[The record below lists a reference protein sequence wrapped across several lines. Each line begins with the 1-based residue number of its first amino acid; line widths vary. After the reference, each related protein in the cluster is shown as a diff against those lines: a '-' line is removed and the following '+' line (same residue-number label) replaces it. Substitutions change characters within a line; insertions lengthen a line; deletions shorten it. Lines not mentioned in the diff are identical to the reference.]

1 MLGMALTLDREAL
14 AGTARAA
21 AVGLA
26 ALDVRAVALT
36 WVDNAGVT
44 RAKAIPLDRL
54 ASAAAWGVGMSTVH
68 DVFLVDDSITESE
81 HIGGPVGDLRL
92 HPDLDALTVLA
103 AQPGWAWA
111 PVDRWTQNGEAY
123 VADQRQFAK
132 RAVER
137 AKDAGITL
145 RMAFEIE
152 WYLANEDGSPA
163 TSGPAYGMTRLI
175 EVSRYGQ
182 DLLNALTA
190 QGVPVEQFHPEYAA
204 GQFEISVAHTDPVGA
219 ADTVVLVRETIRA
232 VSLAHGWRASFA
244 PVPVAKTVGNG
255 MHLHFSA
262 WSGDGNL
269 FAGGLGPYGM
279 TGRGE
284 SILAG
289 ILERMPA
296 LIGLTAP
303 STSSRL
309 RRVPQRWAGAY
320 QCWGL
325 ENREAAL
332 RFVAGVKGAGA
343 GAANAELKC
352 CDASANPYLVV
363 GAVAAVAGASAAAEL
378 RLPAEYQLDPSTLDV
393 FTRPPLLP
401 TGAEEALGALAG
413 DEVLRAALGKELL
426 QAHLAVH
433 RAEAELFAT
442 RTDDEI
448 AEAVRWRY

>member
-1 MLGMALTLDREAL
+1 MAVTLDREAL

-26 ALDVRAVALT
+26 ALDVRVVALT

-54 ASAAAWGVGMSTVH
+54 AGAAAWGVGMSTVH

-137 AKDAGITL
+137 AKDAGITM

-152 WYLANEDGSPA
+152 WYLGNEDGTPA
-163 TSGPAYGMTRLI
+163 AAGPAYGMTRLI
-175 EVSRYGQ
+175 EVSQYAQ
-182 DLLNALTA
+182 DVLTALTA
-190 QGVPVEQFHPEYAA
+190 QGVPVEQFHPEYAG
-204 GQFEISVAHTDPVGA
+204 GQFEISVSHTDPVGA
-219 ADTVVLVRETIRA
+219 ADMVVLVRETIRA

-244 PVPVAKTVGNG
+244 PVPVAGKVGNG
-255 MHLHFSA
+255 LHLHFSA

-269 FAGGLGPYGM
+269 FSGGLGPYGM

-303 STSSRL
+303 SVSSRL

-332 RFVAGVKGAGA
+332 RFIAGVKGAGP

-363 GAVAAVAGASAAAEL
+363 GAVAAVAAASAFAEL
-378 RLPAEYQLDPSTLDV
+378 RLPAEYQLDPSTLDG

-401 TGAEEALGALAG
+401 TGVEEALTALAG
-413 DEVLRAALGKELL
+413 DEVLCDALGKELL
-426 QAHLAVH
+426 NAHIAVH

-448 AEAVRWRY
+448 AEAVRWKY